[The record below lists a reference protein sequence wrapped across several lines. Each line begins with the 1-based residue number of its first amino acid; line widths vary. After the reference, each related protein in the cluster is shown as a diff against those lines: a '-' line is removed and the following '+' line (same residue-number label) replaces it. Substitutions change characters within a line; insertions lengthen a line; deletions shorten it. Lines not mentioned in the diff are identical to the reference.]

1 MRTIHDPQMK
11 FGAID
16 IAAIELDL
24 KSRDDIPP
32 ILRGLQYIYATPAL
46 RAAVFKVLERVM
58 PSRSGPGLSN
68 EDRHRKADPRLGRP
82 GMEQW
87 KILVLGVLRLGL
99 NSDYDRIHELA
110 NHHDT
115 IRQMLGHGG
124 WEDKT
129 TYNRQ
134 TIKDNLRLFTPEI
147 LDEINQLVVKA
158 GHGLVKKNAPK
169 AGPTRIRTEKK
180 IELPDSSKALRARCD
195 SFVVETDVHYPTDIN
210 LLFDAVRKTIE
221 ECVRLSQ
228 SYQLEGWRQ
237 YRNNLRQF
245 KKQYRLIQ
253 KLRPSTSKVEQIKR
267 AREEKRRKEYL
278 KYVLMANGYQ
288 LRVQT
293 SLELLEKRVCS
304 SLKLLRLREYMG
316 SAKNLMSQI
325 IRRVC
330 FNETIPHHEKIFSIF
345 EPHTEWISKGK
356 AGVPVELGLRVNLI
370 EDQHQYILHHQ
381 VMRRQTDEKVAVE
394 IVEDTKKRFPELAAV
409 SWDKGAHS
417 PQNQRE
423 LKALLDLVVL
433 PKKGKLSKADRQ
445 RENSLEFK
453 LLRRQHSAVESAIN
467 ALEVHG
473 LDRCPDHGIK
483 GFERYVALAV
493 LAKNIH
499 RLGTVLR
506 EQQKERQRRKRG
518 PYKKAA

>member
-1 MRTIHDPQMK
+1 M
-11 FGAID
+11 
-16 IAAIELDL
+16 
-24 KSRDDIPP
+24 
-32 ILRGLQYIYATPAL
+32 
-46 RAAVFKVLERVM
+46 
-58 PSRSGPGLSN
+58 
-68 EDRHRKADPRLGRP
+68 
-82 GMEQW
+82 
-87 KILVLGVLRLGL
+87 
-99 NSDYDRIHELA
+99 
-110 NHHDT
+110 
-115 IRQMLGHGG
+115 
-124 WEDKT
+124 
-129 TYNRQ
+129 
-134 TIKDNLRLFTPEI
+134 
-147 LDEINQLVVKA
+147 
-158 GHGLVKKNAPK
+158 
-169 AGPTRIRTEKK
+169 
-180 IELPDSSKALRARCD
+180 
-195 SFVVETDVHYPTDIN
+195 VETDVHYPTDIN

-316 SAKNLMSQI
+316 SAKKLMSQI

-345 EPHTEWISKGK
+345 QPHTEWISKGK

-394 IVEDTKKRFPELAAV
+394 IVEETKKRFPELAVV

>member
-1 MRTIHDPQMK
+1 MRTIRDPQMK
-11 FGAID
+11 FGEVD

-46 RAAVFKVLERVM
+46 RASVFKVLERVI
-58 PSRSGPGLSN
+58 PSRSGAGLSN
-68 EDRHRKADPRLGRP
+68 EDRRRKADPRLGRP

-169 AGPTRIRTEKK
+169 DGPTRIRTEKK
-180 IELPDSSKALRARCD
+180 IELHDSTKALRARCD
-195 SFVVETDVHYPTDIN
+195 SFVVETNVHYPTDIN
-210 LLFDAVRKTIE
+210 LLFDAVRKTVE
-221 ECVRLSQ
+221 ECARLSQ
-228 SYQLEGWRQ
+228 SCQLEGWRQ
-237 YRNNLRQF
+237 YRNNLRKF

-253 KLRPSTSKVEQIKR
+253 KLRLSTSKVEQIKR

-293 SLELLEKRVCS
+293 SLELLEKRVRS
-304 SLKLLRLREYMG
+304 SKLLRLREYMG
-316 SAKNLMSQI
+316 YAKKLMSQI
-325 IRRVC
+325 IRRV
-330 FNETIPHHEKIFSIF
+330 
-345 EPHTEWISKGK
+345 
-356 AGVPVELGLRVNLI
+356 V
-370 EDQHQYILHHQ
+370 
-381 VMRRQTDEKVAVE
+381 
-394 IVEDTKKRFPELAAV
+394 
-409 SWDKGAHS
+409 
-417 PQNQRE
+417 
-423 LKALLDLVVL
+423 
-433 PKKGKLSKADRQ
+433 
-445 RENSLEFK
+445 
-453 LLRRQHSAVESAIN
+453 LRRNHPSS
-467 ALEVHG
+467 
-473 LDRCPDHGIK
+473 
-483 GFERYVALAV
+483 
-493 LAKNIH
+493 
-499 RLGTVLR
+499 
-506 EQQKERQRRKRG
+506 
-518 PYKKAA
+518 

>member
-1 MRTIHDPQMK
+1 
-11 FGAID
+11 
-16 IAAIELDL
+16 
-24 KSRDDIPP
+24 
-32 ILRGLQYIYATPAL
+32 
-46 RAAVFKVLERVM
+46 
-58 PSRSGPGLSN
+58 
-68 EDRHRKADPRLGRP
+68 
-82 GMEQW
+82 
-87 KILVLGVLRLGL
+87 
-99 NSDYDRIHELA
+99 
-110 NHHDT
+110 
-115 IRQMLGHGG
+115 
-124 WEDKT
+124 
-129 TYNRQ
+129 
-134 TIKDNLRLFTPEI
+134 
-147 LDEINQLVVKA
+147 
-158 GHGLVKKNAPK
+158 
-169 AGPTRIRTEKK
+169 
-180 IELPDSSKALRARCD
+180 
-195 SFVVETDVHYPTDIN
+195 
-210 LLFDAVRKTIE
+210 
-221 ECVRLSQ
+221 
-228 SYQLEGWRQ
+228 
-237 YRNNLRQF
+237 
-245 KKQYRLIQ
+245 
-253 KLRPSTSKVEQIKR
+253 
-267 AREEKRRKEYL
+267 
-278 KYVLMANGYQ
+278 MANGYQ
-288 LRVQT
+288 LRVRT
-293 SLELLEKRVCS
+293 SLELLEKRVRS

-316 SAKNLMSQI
+316 SAKKLMSQI

-370 EDQHQYILHHQ
+370 EDQHQFILHHQ

-394 IVEDTKKRFPELAAV
+394 IVEETKKRFPGLAVV

-445 RENSLEFK
+445 REDSREFK

-467 ALEVHG
+467 ALDAHG

-499 RLGTVLR
+499 RLGSVLR

>member
-1 MRTIHDPQMK
+1 
-11 FGAID
+11 
-16 IAAIELDL
+16 
-24 KSRDDIPP
+24 
-32 ILRGLQYIYATPAL
+32 
-46 RAAVFKVLERVM
+46 
-58 PSRSGPGLSN
+58 
-68 EDRHRKADPRLGRP
+68 
-82 GMEQW
+82 
-87 KILVLGVLRLGL
+87 
-99 NSDYDRIHELA
+99 
-110 NHHDT
+110 
-115 IRQMLGHGG
+115 
-124 WEDKT
+124 
-129 TYNRQ
+129 
-134 TIKDNLRLFTPEI
+134 
-147 LDEINQLVVKA
+147 
-158 GHGLVKKNAPK
+158 
-169 AGPTRIRTEKK
+169 
-180 IELPDSSKALRARCD
+180 
-195 SFVVETDVHYPTDIN
+195 VVETNVHYPTDIN
-210 LLFDAVRKTIE
+210 LLFDAIRKTIE
-221 ECVRLSQ
+221 ECARLSR
-228 SYQLEGWRQ
+228 SCQLAGWRQ
-237 YRNNLRQF
+237 YRNNIWQF

-253 KLRPSTSKVEQIKR
+253 KLRSSTSKAQQIKR
-267 AREEKRRKEYL
+267 AREEERGKQYL
-278 KYVLMANGYQ
+278 KYVLMAQAYH
-288 LRVQT
+288 LRAQASV
-293 SLELLEKRVCS
+293 ELFEKRGVS
-304 SLKLLRLREYMG
+304 PLKLLHLRECLG
-316 SAKNLMSQI
+316 FAKKLMSQI

-394 IVEDTKKRFPELAAV
+394 IVEETKKRFPELAVV

-445 RENSLEFK
+445 RENSREFK

-506 EQQKERQRRKRG
+506 EAQKERQRRKRG

>member
-1 MRTIHDPQMK
+1 M
-11 FGAID
+11 
-16 IAAIELDL
+16 
-24 KSRDDIPP
+24 
-32 ILRGLQYIYATPAL
+32 
-46 RAAVFKVLERVM
+46 
-58 PSRSGPGLSN
+58 
-68 EDRHRKADPRLGRP
+68 
-82 GMEQW
+82 
-87 KILVLGVLRLGL
+87 
-99 NSDYDRIHELA
+99 
-110 NHHDT
+110 
-115 IRQMLGHGG
+115 
-124 WEDKT
+124 
-129 TYNRQ
+129 
-134 TIKDNLRLFTPEI
+134 
-147 LDEINQLVVKA
+147 
-158 GHGLVKKNAPK
+158 
-169 AGPTRIRTEKK
+169 
-180 IELPDSSKALRARCD
+180 
-195 SFVVETDVHYPTDIN
+195 
-210 LLFDAVRKTIE
+210 
-221 ECVRLSQ
+221 
-228 SYQLEGWRQ
+228 EGWRQ

-394 IVEDTKKRFPELAAV
+394 IVEETKKRFPELAVV

>member
-11 FGAID
+11 FGAVD

-180 IELPDSSKALRARCD
+180 IELHDSTKALRARCD
-195 SFVVETDVHYPTDIN
+195 SFVVETDVHIRPT
-210 LLFDAVRKTIE
+210 
-221 ECVRLSQ
+221 
-228 SYQLEGWRQ
+228 
-237 YRNNLRQF
+237 
-245 KKQYRLIQ
+245 
-253 KLRPSTSKVEQIKR
+253 ST
-267 AREEKRRKEYL
+267 
-278 KYVLMANGYQ
+278 
-288 LRVQT
+288 
-293 SLELLEKRVCS
+293 CS
-304 SLKLLRLREYMG
+304 STPYVRRLKNASDFHRVTSWRAGDNIGTTSGSSKSSIVSSKSSGPPLR
-316 SAKNLMSQI
+316 
-325 IRRVC
+325 
-330 FNETIPHHEKIFSIF
+330 
-345 EPHTEWISKGK
+345 
-356 AGVPVELGLRVNLI
+356 
-370 EDQHQYILHHQ
+370 
-381 VMRRQTDEKVAVE
+381 
-394 IVEDTKKRFPELAAV
+394 
-409 SWDKGAHS
+409 
-417 PQNQRE
+417 
-423 LKALLDLVVL
+423 
-433 PKKGKLSKADRQ
+433 KLSK
-445 RENSLEFK
+445 
-453 LLRRQHSAVESAIN
+453 
-467 ALEVHG
+467 
-473 LDRCPDHGIK
+473 
-483 GFERYVALAV
+483 
-493 LAKNIH
+493 
-499 RLGTVLR
+499 
-506 EQQKERQRRKRG
+506 
-518 PYKKAA
+518 

>member
-1 MRTIHDPQMK
+1 
-11 FGAID
+11 
-16 IAAIELDL
+16 
-24 KSRDDIPP
+24 
-32 ILRGLQYIYATPAL
+32 
-46 RAAVFKVLERVM
+46 
-58 PSRSGPGLSN
+58 
-68 EDRHRKADPRLGRP
+68 
-82 GMEQW
+82 
-87 KILVLGVLRLGL
+87 
-99 NSDYDRIHELA
+99 
-110 NHHDT
+110 
-115 IRQMLGHGG
+115 
-124 WEDKT
+124 
-129 TYNRQ
+129 
-134 TIKDNLRLFTPEI
+134 
-147 LDEINQLVVKA
+147 
-158 GHGLVKKNAPK
+158 
-169 AGPTRIRTEKK
+169 
-180 IELPDSSKALRARCD
+180 
-195 SFVVETDVHYPTDIN
+195 
-210 LLFDAVRKTIE
+210 
-221 ECVRLSQ
+221 
-228 SYQLEGWRQ
+228 
-237 YRNNLRQF
+237 
-245 KKQYRLIQ
+245 
-253 KLRPSTSKVEQIKR
+253 
-267 AREEKRRKEYL
+267 
-278 KYVLMANGYQ
+278 MANGYQ

-394 IVEDTKKRFPELAAV
+394 IVEETKKRFPELAVV